1 MNDLYMF
8 FTGGSGNR
16 GCEAIVRGTDKLLDN
31 YNKIVFTAHMDEDI
45 SSGLTN
51 KVQCIDIKNRDNFIK
66 EKLEHILCYFSYHLG
81 NGKLQTKLIYKR
93 ALGLMK
99 NSKLYLVIGGDVYC
113 YGKPYMYY
121 HINKIMKNSP
131 KILWGCSIEPNSIDD
146 EMRTDLLLYDMI
158 YARESITYNALIKN
172 GIDKNTVLYPDP
184 AFCMDK
190 IEMKLPDGFIEGNTI
205 GINVSPLVIN
215 CVKDGDVVLKNYEKL
230 IEYIIDNTGCQIA
243 MIPHVIW
250 SNNDDRIPLKSLY
263 EKYKDTGRV
272 VMLDGEPSEKI
283 KGYISRCRFL
293 IAARTHAS
301 IAAYSTCVPTLV
313 VGYSVKARGIAKD
326 IFGEYEHYTI
336 PVQELNKENDLTE
349 SFKWMWEREE
359 QIKQHL
365 LEFMPKYIGKLKE
378 LPKMVDK
385 ILK

>member
-16 GCEAIVRGTDKLLDN
+16 GCEAIVRGTDKLLNN

-51 KVQCIDIKNRDNFIK
+51 KVQCIDMKNRGNFIK
-66 EKLEHILCYFSYHLG
+66 EKLEHILCYLSYHIG
-81 NGKLQTKLIYKR
+81 TGKLQTKLIYEK

-99 NSKLYLVIGGDVYC
+99 NSKPYLVIGGDVYC

-121 HINKIMKNSP
+121 HINKMMKNSP

-146 EMRTDLLLYDMI
+146 EMRADLLSYDMI

-263 EKYKDTGRV
+263 EKYKNTGRV

-313 VGYSVKARGIAKD
+313 VGYSVKARGIAQD
-326 IFGEYEHYTI
+326 IFGEYEHYII

-359 QIKQHL
+359 QIKHHL